1 MVHNMEFG
9 PDIKHIGSYI
19 SHPDTESQNTINQK
33 CKIIL
38 LL

>member
-9 PDIKHIGSYI
+9 PDIKHKGTYTCC
-19 SHPDTESQNTINQK
+19 PDTELQNTISQK

-38 LL
+38 